1 MSPATQPSGVPIG
14 RFGERTGGRRPLTW
28 RSWLGIVLVPA
39 LLGGMLLYWI
49 DREWR
54 NLDAR
59 HREPDNASARPDEK
73 DEPDNVPTDQ
83 PPRI

>member
-1 MSPATQPSGVPIG
+1 MTPTMAEKTTEILIVASGALI
-14 RFGERTGGRRPLTW
+14 TL
-28 RSWLGIVLVPA
+28 
-39 LLGGMLLYWI
+39 LLGGTLLYWI

-54 NLDAR
+54 SLDAP

>member
-1 MSPATQPSGVPIG
+1 MTPTMAEKATEILIVASGALI
-14 RFGERTGGRRPLTW
+14 TL
-28 RSWLGIVLVPA
+28 

-83 PPRI
+83 PPPS